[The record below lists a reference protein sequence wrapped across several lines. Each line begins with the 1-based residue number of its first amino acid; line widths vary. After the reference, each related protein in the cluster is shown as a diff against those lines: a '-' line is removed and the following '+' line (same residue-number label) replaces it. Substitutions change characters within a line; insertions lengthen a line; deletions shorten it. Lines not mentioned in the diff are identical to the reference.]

1 MIKDKISSQE
11 VIDLVSSKAQVSKRV
26 SEDFLKVMIST
37 IEESLLSGDVVKI
50 KNFGTFKLQ
59 WNEPRKSVNVH
70 SGEDILLAGYYK
82 VTFTPDVVLK
92 DLVNEPFAHLTPVE
106 LDSENPEPQQEK
118 TDVALDP
125 LRIFNDQ
132 ASEIKDLLSEIQSLS
147 PKQDVAVESPKPVT
161 DSVESIH
168 DGAEYADYLLQGS
181 PVDDSVEEVNQKE
194 TLPVEEDVPEPVYER
209 EVVENLA
216 QDKDDEVIVHEQ
228 LNEPS
233 RVVENSDY
241 RNEEVVSISSSH
253 IVEDVRQ
260 FDLEDSAN
268 KDYLAGLS
276 QPEEENSEVQFDSSE
291 FLKEIHPGKLRRF
304 WVRALIVF
312 VLILVTFS
320 GFYLFYAP
328 VRNFTNSTAADAKS
342 SILKTSE
349 KVSMTEM
356 FNTVSNWFTPKQ
368 KPAPIPVRKV
378 VIAPKDTTTHD
389 SVVAKVPVDSLQLMF
404 DRTRV
409 YKAFIATETVKPNGR
424 LTIMAKRY
432 YGSKDFWVYIYEAN
446 KDRIPDPDRI
456 SEGTQ
461 IRIPKLDHRLIDPA
475 NPRCIKKAKELHD
488 LYVKKED

>member
-82 VTFTPDVVLK
+82 VTFTPDVILK
-92 DLVNEPFAHLTPVE
+92 DLVNEPFAHLMPVE
-106 LDSENPEPQQEK
+106 LDSENPEPEQEK
-118 TDVALDP
+118 TNVILDP

-147 PKQDVAVESPKPVT
+147 PKEEVTVNTPVFVPTPVEP
-161 DSVESIH
+161 IH
-168 DGAEYADYLLQGS
+168 DETDYADYLLQKELVKKPIEQEPKEALPEEKEVAEQILRKEIVEVVAPVEGTDYQNEEVSSVSSFDAIEDVKPLPAEDVVSGS
-181 PVDDSVEEVNQKE
+181 NSIEPTIATGNSVEE
-194 TLPVEEDVPEPVYER
+194 
-209 EVVENLA
+209 
-216 QDKDDEVIVHEQ
+216 
-228 LNEPS
+228 
-233 RVVENSDY
+233 
-241 RNEEVVSISSSH
+241 
-253 IVEDVRQ
+253 
-260 FDLEDSAN
+260 
-268 KDYLAGLS
+268 
-276 QPEEENSEVQFDSSE
+276 FDSSE
-291 FLKEIHPGKLRRF
+291 FLKEIHPRRVRRF
-304 WVRALIVF
+304 WIKALIVF
-312 VLILVTFS
+312 LFLLVTFS
-320 GFYLFYAP
+320 GFYLFYPP
-328 VRNFTNSTAADAKS
+328 VRNFTASTALALKS

-368 KPAPIPVRKV
+368 KLTPIPVRKV
-378 VIAPKDTTTHD
+378 VIIPKDTTAND
-389 SVVAKVPVDSLQLMF
+389 SATGKVAVDSLQLMF
-404 DRTRV
+404 DKTRV
-409 YKAFIATETVKPNGR
+409 YKTFIATETVKPNGR

-456 SEGTQ
+456 SEGTL